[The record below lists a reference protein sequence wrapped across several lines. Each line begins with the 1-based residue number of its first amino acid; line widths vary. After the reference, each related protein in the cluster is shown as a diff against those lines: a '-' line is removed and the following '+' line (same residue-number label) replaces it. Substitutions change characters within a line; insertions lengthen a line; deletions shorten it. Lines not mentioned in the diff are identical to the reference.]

1 MSEFDKLPGA
11 IITAAAEVYGVSV
24 EDVMSD
30 SRKRSIAEA
39 RQMAMFLCHEKTLL
53 DITDIGIVFGR
64 KHPTVI
70 HTIRKVEGM
79 LEFDRL
85 TKRNYELITERL
97 K

>member
-1 MSEFDKLPGA
+1 MNVVDPEN
-11 IITAAAEVYGVSV
+11 IITATAEVYGVSV
-24 EDVMSD
+24 EDVVGD
-30 SRKRSIAEA
+30 SRKRTIAEA
-39 RQMAMFLCHEKTLL
+39 RQMAMFLCNEKTLL
-53 DITDIGIVFGR
+53 DLTDIGIVFGR

-70 HTIRKVEGM
+70 HALRKIEGM